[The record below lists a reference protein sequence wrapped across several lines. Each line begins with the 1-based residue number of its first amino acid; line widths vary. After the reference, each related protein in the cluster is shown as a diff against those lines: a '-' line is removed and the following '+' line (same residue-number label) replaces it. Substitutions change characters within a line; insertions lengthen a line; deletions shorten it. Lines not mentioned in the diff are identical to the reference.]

1 MRMPGYESFFAAYA
15 DFYTAAVEGKPVI
28 ADLRHCYGDYVVG
41 ASPGSIMGGEN
52 GEEYGKV
59 MEQGFA
65 FYRSIGMKR
74 MVLRGVEPTEIM
86 AGHDL
91 VHVDFRAEMERR
103 DGSPLEV
110 DFTVAYITQRRD
122 SGPKIFAFMSD
133 DEMALFRDL
142 GLVDAEGKPV

>member
-1 MRMPGYESFFAAYA
+1 MRMPDYEAFFTAYV
-15 DFYTAAVEGKPVI
+15 DFYNAAVEGKPVI
-28 ADLRHCYGDYVVG
+28 DDLRRCYGEYVVG

-52 GEEYGKV
+52 GEDYGKV
-59 MEQGFA
+59 LGEGFG

-74 MVLRGVEPTEIM
+74 MVLRGVEASEIM

-91 VHVDFRAEMERR
+91 VSVDFRAEMERK
-103 DGSPLEV
+103 DGSPLQV

-122 SGPKIFAFMSD
+122 SGPKIFAFISG

-142 GLVDAEGKPV
+142 GLVDGEGRPV